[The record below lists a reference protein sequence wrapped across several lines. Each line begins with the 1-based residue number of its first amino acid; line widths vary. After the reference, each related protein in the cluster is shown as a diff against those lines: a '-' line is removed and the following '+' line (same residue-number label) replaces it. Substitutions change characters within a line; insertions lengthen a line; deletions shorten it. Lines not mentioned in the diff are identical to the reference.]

1 SQDYLR
7 RNLVLAKIQSLMWPL
22 MFLLVGCSLVITVYV
37 GGLKVINGQISI
49 GTLTAFF
56 GYLTLLIWPMIAF
69 GWVVNILQQGAASM
83 ERLSRIMDTQPDIA
97 DSIATTHSIKEI
109 NGAIEFRNVSFIHKN
124 AAAPTLHNI
133 DLKIPAG

>member
-1 SQDYLR
+1 MRAQENLSGIRIVKAYVREKYEIDRFDELSRDYLK

-37 GGLKVINGQISI
+37 GGLKVIAGEISI

-69 GWVVNILQQGAASM
+69 GWVVNIL
-83 ERLSRIMDTQPDIA
+83 
-97 DSIATTHSIKEI
+97 
-109 NGAIEFRNVSFIHKN
+109 
-124 AAAPTLHNI
+124 
-133 DLKIPAG
+133 